1 MEADRRDDGYPL
13 QSVNTDYSPNVLSNS
28 VLKSKKMK
36 NLKGKIAVI
45 TGGNSGIGY
54 ATAKKLKENGAHII
68 ITGRRKEAIEKATD
82 ELNATAMM
90 ADQSKLNDIKNLVS
104 QVKQQFGKVDILLIN
119 AGITKFSTIEQ
130 TTESL
135 FDEIMNVNFKGAFFT
150 LSRFI
155 PLLNDGASVIMLSS
169 TSATISPQSASIYA
183 ASKAAINAVVKIAAL
198 ELASRKI
205 RINAVSPGP
214 IATEIMDKIG
224 LNEELEN
231 HLIQSIPMGRMG
243 KAEEVAD
250 MIHYLT
256 SENAGFLTG
265 ANFLVDGGQSI

>member
-1 MEADRRDDGYPL
+1 
-13 QSVNTDYSPNVLSNS
+13 
-28 VLKSKKMK
+28 MK

-68 ITGRRKEAIEKATD
+68 ITGRRKEAIEKAAD
-82 ELNATAMM
+82 ELNATAMI
-90 ADQSKLNDIKNLVS
+90 ADQSKLNDIENLVS
-104 QVKQQFGKVDILLIN
+104 QVKEQFGKVDILLIN

-155 PLLNDGASVIMLSS
+155 PLLNDDASVIILSS

>member
-1 MEADRRDDGYPL
+1 MED
-13 QSVNTDYSPNVLSNS
+13 
-28 VLKSKKMK
+28 
-36 NLKGKIAVI
+36 LKGKIAVI

-54 ATAKKLKENGAHII
+54 ATAQRLKENGAEVI
-68 ITGRRKEAIEKATD
+68 ITGRRKEALEKAAE
-82 ELNATAMM
+82 ELNVTAIV
-90 ADQSKLNDIKNLVS
+90 ADQSKLSDIENLVQ
-104 QVKQQFGKVDILLIN
+104 QVRKQFGKIDILLIN
-119 AGITKFSTIEQ
+119 AGITKFATIEE
-130 TTESL
+130 TSENL
-135 FDEIMNVNFKGAFFT
+135 FDEIMNVNFKGAYFT

-224 LNEELEN
+224 LTEDLEN
-231 HLIQSIPMGRMG
+231 HLIQSIPLKRMG
-243 KAEEVAD
+243 KAKEVAE
-250 MIHYLT
+250 MIYFLT
-256 SENAGFLTG
+256 SENASFLTG